1 MARTHVALLRGVNVG
16 GKNKLPMPALASLFE
31 EVGCRDVETYIQS
44 GNVVFTAPERI
55 ATRLPQLLSERIWD
69 RFGLT
74 TPVVLRTREELAAV
88 AQGNP
93 YLAVG
98 ADPDT
103 LLVMFLADRP
113 DPSLVARLD
122 AFRSPPD
129 QFEVFGREIF
139 LRCPNGFART
149 KLTNAYFDAKLATTS
164 TGRNWRTVL
173 RLVEMTGKHGRDER
187 AGAVLPR

>member
-55 ATRLPQLLSERIWD
+55 ATRLPRLLSERISD
-69 RFGLT
+69 RFGFT
-74 TPVVLRTREELAAV
+74 TPVLLRTREELAAV

-93 YLAVG
+93 YFAVG

-113 DPSLVARLD
+113 GSTLVARLD
-122 AFRSPPD
+122 ARRSPPD
-129 QFEVFGREIF
+129 QFEVRGCEIY

-164 TGRNWRTVL
+164 TGRNWRTIL
-173 RLVEMTGKHGRDER
+173 RLAEMTGGVTTGMTTPQGGR
-187 AGAVLPR
+187 